1 MRFFGFD
8 LPALQIAGGIVVAH
22 SGFSML
28 ENKRRTTTDE
38 EQHAAAK
45 EDVSFSPMALPLIAG
60 PGSIGVVIA
69 LAARDPSPA
78 FHVGIVLG
86 VLVASVV
93 IAALLRYATPWIDKL
108 GATGVGAIVRIMG
121 FLILVIG
128 VELIIHGIRSL
139 QLF

>member
-1 MRFFGFD
+1 MIKPVD
-8 LPALQIAGGIVVAH
+8 A
-22 SGFSML
+22 
-28 ENKRRTTTDE
+28 TTTAAWDE
-38 EQHAAAK
+38 LDELADNAELDLRRAFADDP
-45 EDVSFSPMALPLIAG
+45 ER
-60 PGSIGVVIA
+60 
-69 LAARDPSPA
+69 AARFTHTVGDL
-78 FHVGIVLG
+78 HVDLSKNLINDD
-86 VLVASVV
+86 V

>member
-1 MRFFGFD
+1 MRSST
-8 LPALQIAGGIVVAH
+8 PPP
-22 SGFSML
+22 
-28 ENKRRTTTDE
+28 RRT
-38 EQHAAAK
+38 
-45 EDVSFSPMALPLIAG
+45 SPSPPWRG